1 VSDRWTKVLME
12 RFYERLAAGVGA
24 ADAMNDAQRTLR
36 RAGVPARFWA
46 ACSVIGD
53 GSLSF
58 TATAAL
64 PTR

>member
-1 VSDRWTKVLME
+1 
-12 RFYERLAAGVGA
+12 
-24 ADAMNDAQRTLR
+24 MNDAQRTLR

-46 ACSVIGD
+46 AFSVIGD